1 MRVAYVCADLGVPVF
16 GRKGC
21 SIHVQEV
28 LRAFVGLGA
37 EVDLFASRIEDP
49 APADLKSIRVHEIP
63 VRALGGAASRE
74 RAALAANRHL
84 RAALEYEEPFDLVYE
99 RYSLW
104 SYAGME
110 YAQEAGVP
118 GLLEVNAPL
127 IEEQARYR
135 QLMDRSGSKLVAER
149 VFAAATGLAA
159 VSDEVAAYLDT
170 YSEARGRIHV
180 IPNGVNPSRFR
191 PGLPP
196 AHPASPETFTIGFVG
211 SLKPWHGLSI
221 LIEAFALLPRVES
234 LSRLLIVGDGPE
246 RSRIEG
252 DVSSHGL
259 QQVVHFTGSVGPEAI
274 PGWLTSMSVGVAPY
288 PEVASFYFSPLKV
301 FEYLAAGLPVV
312 ASRVGQLVGVIQ
324 DGVNG
329 LLCPPGDA
337 KSLAT
342 ALHRLQKDS
351 DLRHRMGQAARATAM
366 DHTWEASMR
375 RIIQVAG
382 LVPEQLA
389 V

>member
-1 MRVAYVCADLGVPVF
+1 
-16 GRKGC
+16 
-21 SIHVQEV
+21 
-28 LRAFVGLGA
+28 
-37 EVDLFASRIEDP
+37 
-49 APADLKSIRVHEIP
+49 

-74 RAALAANRHL
+74 QAALAANRHL

-110 YAQEAGVP
+110 YAQESGVP

-127 IEEQARYR
+127 IEEQVRYR
-135 QLMDRSGSKLVAER
+135 QLMERSGAKLVAER
-149 VFAAATGLAA
+149 VFAAASSLVA

-170 YSEARGRIHV
+170 YPEARSRIQV

-196 AHPASPETFTIGFVG
+196 AHPVSPETFTVGFVG
-211 SLKPWHGLSI
+211 SLKPWHGLNV
-221 LIEAFALLPRVES
+221 LVEAFALLPRVEP

-246 RSRIEG
+246 RSRIESN
-252 DVSSHGL
+252 VSKQGL
-259 QQVVHFTGSVGPEAI
+259 QNVVYFTGSIEPEVVS
-274 PGWLTSMSVGVAPY
+274 GWLASMSVGVAPY
-288 PEVASFYFSPLKV
+288 PEVAGFYFSPLKV

-312 ASRVGQLVGVIQ
+312 ASRVGQLAGVIQ

-337 KSLAT
+337 KSLAA
-342 ALHRLQKDS
+342 ALHRLQKDP
-351 DLRHRMGQAARATAM
+351 DLRHRMGQAARATAR
-366 DHTWEASMR
+366 DHTWETSVR